1 MPTDAPCVRCHRQV
15 AAGAGFVAG
24 GQRRCLWCA
33 LAYRP
38 MLRRSL
44 YTGLVVGTILTA
56 INHGVALA
64 DGRFATSMLWQIPLT
79 YAVPFCVATWGGLS
93 NSRV

>member
-1 MPTDAPCVRCHRQV
+1 MGTEALCVRCHRRV
-15 AAGAGFVAG
+15 AAGTGFAVG
-24 GQRRCLWCA
+24 GERRCLWCA
-33 LAYRP
+33 LVYRP

-44 YTGLVVGTILTA
+44 YTGMVVGTILTA

-64 DGRFATSMLWQIPLT
+64 DGRFAASMLWQIPLT